1 MRYENPYDNKKLY
14 FPFESSGLR
23 YEIQSF
29 VDNVTMKTDER
40 PISNQETLKIIQLVE
55 KYLH

>member
-1 MRYENPYDNKKLY
+1 MK
-14 FPFESSGLR
+14 SSGLR
-23 YEIQSF
+23 YEIQCF